1 MKPKQIPGV
10 AIQKGG
16 GFHDSE
22 STKEFSASEI
32 DAKFNILKDRFFSVN
47 EWKNYC
53 KKASAEFKLY
63 NRSGQPAN
71 RIPEQGDF
79 IRIGIPGPGT
89 AEAGGYDWVE
99 IAHLSHRNTENLE
112 SYLMICRPS
121 KEPNKLK
128 GHTAHFYSTAATS
141 NIMITKEGN
150 TLKVGVY
157 GRNEKPN
164 LNAGFIDK
172 IRNFLIAF
180 GGMFGVSKIQWKLLA
195 EGLLDFK

>member
-10 AIQKGG
+10 SLQKGG

-22 STKEFSASEI
+22 STKEYPASEI
-32 DAKFNILKDRFFSVN
+32 DVKFHILRDRFFSIN
-47 EWKNYC
+47 EWKSYC
-53 KKASAEFKLY
+53 KKASAEFKHY
-63 NRSGQPAN
+63 DHTGQPAN
-71 RIPEQGDF
+71 RHPEKGDF
-79 IRIGIPGPGT
+79 IRIGIPGPGSK
-89 AEAGGYDWVE
+89 EASGYDWVE
-99 IAHLSHRNTENLE
+99 IVYLSHRDTEGSE

-128 GHTAHFYSTAATS
+128 GHIAHFYSSAATS
-141 NIMITKEGN
+141 NIMISKEGN
-150 TLKVGVY
+150 ILKVGVY
-157 GRNEKPN
+157 GRNERPN
-164 LNAGFIDK
+164 FNAGFIDK